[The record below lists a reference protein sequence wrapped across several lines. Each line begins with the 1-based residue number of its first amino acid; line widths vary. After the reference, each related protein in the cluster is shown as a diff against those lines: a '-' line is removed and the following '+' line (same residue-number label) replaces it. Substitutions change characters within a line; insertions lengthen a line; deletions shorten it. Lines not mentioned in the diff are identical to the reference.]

1 MEEEITPM
9 FTAKLWKLFQEFET
23 HDILKTARDQN
34 INKVGGGV
42 RNRIYVVY
50 AFSLITL
57 SILSDFLIIV
67 IFVIVGF

>member
-23 HDILKTARDQN
+23 HDILKTARDQK

-67 IFVIVGF
+67 IFVVVGF